1 MDDIKDLIKVKQPA
15 IIEERLR
22 AMQQQIE
29 EKAAAAMAL
38 VCTAE
43 NLQTVKALRTEI
55 RNDFAEIEEQR
66 KAAKKIALASWNQ
79 FEAMYK
85 ESIAETVSRV
95 DTDLKSKVSEVEDG
109 IKATCEAG
117 LREYFTELCE
127 AEGVQWLTYERA
139 GIVVDMTSARQKV
152 PKKLREKIT
161 QFVTGVSR
169 GVSLIADMDNAAK
182 IMVEFK
188 RTLDAAEAISIVQER
203 HRRVE
208 AERVSMQT
216 RQEASRAESVH
227 VAEVKAAEEA
237 FSPPSV
243 VPPVNVSQPV
253 AEKCYV
259 AFKVTGT
266 LEQIIALKKFLMD
279 GGYQYEQLGD

>member
-29 EKAAAAMAL
+29 KKTSSAMAL
-38 VCTAE
+38 ICTAE

-66 KAAKKIALASWNQ
+66 KAAKEVALAPWNE

-85 ESIAETVSRV
+85 LCISEPFRKA
-95 DTDLKSKVSEVEDG
+95 DADLKSKVSEVEDG

-161 QFVTGVSR
+161 QFVTGVSH
-169 GVSLIADMDNAAK
+169 GVSLIAEMDCAEE

-216 RQEASRAESVH
+216 RQDVSRAESVH
-227 VAEVKAAEEA
+227 VVEVKAAEEA

-243 VPPVNVSQPV
+243 MAPVNESQPET
-253 AEKCYV
+253 EKCYV

>member
-22 AMQQQIE
+22 AMKQQIE
-29 EKAAAAMAL
+29 EKTSAAMAL
-38 VCTAE
+38 ICTEE

-55 RNDFAEIEEQR
+55 RNDFAEIEAQR
-66 KAAKKIALASWNQ
+66 KAAKEVALAPWNE
-79 FEAMYK
+79 FESVYK
-85 ESIAETVSRV
+85 LCISEPFGKA
-95 DTDLKSKVSEVEDG
+95 DADLKSKVSEVESG

-169 GVSLIADMDNAAK
+169 GVSLIADMDFADE

-216 RQEASRAESVH
+216 HQETSRAESVH

-243 VPPVNVSQPV
+243 VSPVNGNQTDT
-253 AEKCYV
+253 EKCYA

-266 LEQIIALKKFLMD
+266 LNQIIALKKFLMD
-279 GGYQYEQLGD
+279 GGYEFEQLGD

>member
-66 KAAKKIALASWNQ
+66 KSAKEVALAPWNE

-85 ESIAETVSRV
+85 LCISEPFRKA
-95 DTDLKSKVSEVEDG
+95 DADLKSKVSEVEVG

-169 GVSLIADMDNAAK
+169 GVSLIAEMDCAEE

-216 RQEASRAESVH
+216 RQDVSGAESVH
-227 VAEVKAAEEA
+227 AAEVKAAEEA
-237 FSPPSV
+237 FTPPSIV
-243 VPPVNVSQPV
+243 TPVNESQLE

-259 AFKVTGT
+259 AFNVTGT

>member
-43 NLQTVKALRTEI
+43 NLQTVKALRAEI

-95 DTDLKSKVSEVEDG
+95 DADLKSKVSEVENG

-169 GVSLIADMDNAAK
+169 GVSLIADMDCAEE

-188 RTLDAAEAISIVQER
+188 RTLDATEAISIVQER

-227 VAEVKAAEEA
+227 AAEVKSADEA
-237 FSPPSV
+237 FTPPSIV
-243 VPPVNVSQPV
+243 TPVNESQLE

-259 AFKVTGT
+259 AFKVTGP

-279 GGYQYEQLGD
+279 GGYEYEQLGD

>member
-29 EKAAAAMAL
+29 KKTSSAMAL
-38 VCTAE
+38 ICTAE

-66 KAAKKIALASWNQ
+66 KAAKEVALAPWNE

-85 ESIAETVSRV
+85 LCISEPFRKA
-95 DTDLKSKVSEVEDG
+95 DADLKSKVSEVEDG

-161 QFVTGVSR
+161 QFVTGVSH
-169 GVSLIADMDNAAK
+169 GVSLIAEMDCAEE

-216 RQEASRAESVH
+216 RQDVSRAESVH
-227 VAEVKAAEEA
+227 VVEVKAAEEA

-243 VPPVNVSQPV
+243 MAPVNESQPE

-259 AFKVTGT
+259 AFKVNGT

-279 GGYQYEQLGD
+279 GGYQYEQL

>member
-29 EKAAAAMAL
+29 KKTSSAMAL
-38 VCTAE
+38 ICTAE

-66 KAAKKIALASWNQ
+66 KAAKDAALAPWNE

-85 ESIAETVSRV
+85 LCISEPFRKA
-95 DTDLKSKVSEVEDG
+95 DADLKSKVSEVEDG

-169 GVSLIADMDNAAK
+169 GVALIADMDCAEE

-216 RQEASRAESVH
+216 RQDVSRAESVH
-227 VAEVKAAEEA
+227 VAEVKSAEEA

-243 VPPVNVSQPV
+243 VPPVNVSQPE

-279 GGYQYEQLGD
+279 GGYQYEQL

>member
-29 EKAAAAMAL
+29 KKTSSAMAL
-38 VCTAE
+38 ICTAE

-66 KAAKKIALASWNQ
+66 KAAKEVALAPWNE

-85 ESIAETVSRV
+85 LCISEPFRKA
-95 DTDLKSKVSEVEDG
+95 DADLKSKVSEVEDG

-169 GVSLIADMDNAAK
+169 GVALIADMDCAEE

-208 AERVSMQT
+208 AERVAMQT
-216 RQEASRAESVH
+216 RQEASSAESVH
-227 VAEVKAAEEA
+227 VAGIKAAEEA

-243 VPPVNVSQPV
+243 VPPVNESQPD
-253 AEKCYV
+253 AKKCYV
-259 AFKVTGT
+259 AFKVNGT

-279 GGYQYEQLGD
+279 GGYQYEQL

>member
-85 ESIAETVSRV
+85 ESISETVSRV
-95 DTDLKSKVSEVEDG
+95 DADLKSKVSEVENG

-127 AEGVQWLTYERA
+127 AEGVQWLSYERA
-139 GIVVDMTSARQKV
+139 GIVVDMTSAHQKV

-169 GVSLIADMDNAAK
+169 GVSLIADMDSSEE

-237 FSPPSV
+237 FTPPSIV
-243 VPPVNVSQPV
+243 APVNESQPE

-279 GGYQYEQLGD
+279 GGYEYEQL

>member
-85 ESIAETVSRV
+85 ESISETVLRV

-152 PKKLREKIT
+152 PKKLQEKIT
-161 QFVTGVSR
+161 QFVIGVSR
-169 GVSLIADMDNAAK
+169 CVSLIADMDNAVE

-188 RTLDAAEAISIVQER
+188 RTLDVAKAISVVQER
-203 HRRVE
+203 TRRVE

-216 RQEASRAESVH
+216 RQDVSRAESVH

-243 VPPVNVSQPV
+243 VAPVNESQPDE
-253 AEKCYV
+253 EKCYV

-266 LEQIIALKKFLMD
+266 LEQIIVLKKFLMD

>member
-29 EKAAAAMAL
+29 EKAAAAMSL

-43 NLQTVKALRTEI
+43 NLQTVKALRSEI
-55 RNDFAEIEEQR
+55 RNDFAAIEEQR

-85 ESIAETVSRV
+85 ESISETVSRV
-95 DTDLKSKVSEVEDG
+95 DADLKSKVSEVEDG

-169 GVSLIADMDNAAK
+169 GVALIADMDCAEE

-188 RTLDAAEAISIVQER
+188 RILDAAEAISIVQER

-216 RQEASRAESVH
+216 RQDISRAESVH

-237 FSPPSV
+237 FSSPSV
-243 VPPVNVSQPV
+243 MAPVNESQPE

>member
-29 EKAAAAMAL
+29 EKAVAAMAL
-38 VCTAE
+38 VCTEE
-43 NLQTVKALRTEI
+43 NLQTIKALRAEI

-66 KAAKKIALASWNQ
+66 KAAKKIALESWNQ

-85 ESIAETVSRV
+85 ESISETVSRV
-95 DTDLKSKVSEVEDG
+95 DADLKSKVSEVENG
-109 IKATCEAG
+109 IKAPCEAG

-161 QFVTGVSR
+161 QFVTRVSHGVA
-169 GVSLIADMDNAAK
+169 LIADMDNAEE

-188 RTLDAAEAISIVQER
+188 RTLDAAEAISIVQDR

-208 AERVSMQT
+208 AERVAMQT
-216 RQEASRAESVH
+216 RQEAVRAESVH

-237 FSPPSV
+237 FSLPSV
-243 VPPVNVSQPV
+243 VPPVNVSQPG

-279 GGYQYEQLGD
+279 GGYQYEQFGD

>member
-29 EKAAAAMAL
+29 KKTSSAMAL
-38 VCTAE
+38 ICTAE

-66 KAAKKIALASWNQ
+66 KAAKEVALAPWNE

-85 ESIAETVSRV
+85 LCISEPFRKA
-95 DTDLKSKVSEVEDG
+95 DADLKSKVSEVEDG

-169 GVSLIADMDNAAK
+169 GVSLIADLDCAEE

-216 RQEASRAESVH
+216 RQDVSRAESVH

-243 VPPVNVSQPV
+243 MAPVNESQPD

-259 AFKVTGT
+259 AFKVNGT

-279 GGYQYEQLGD
+279 GGYQYEQL